1 MLEFLFEVVGEFLLQ
16 AVIEVLVELG
26 VHSLAEPF
34 RRRPSPWLAAFG
46 YTIFGAAAG
55 GLSLLL
61 FPQHLTP
68 EDPQHLTPEDWRIAH
83 LLATP
88 VAVGIGMMLLG
99 RWRARRGDTVLRID
113 RFACGYLF
121 ALSLALVRF
130 VFAG

>member
-46 YTIFGAAAG
+46 YTLFGAAAG
-55 GLSLLL
+55 GLSLLA
-61 FPQHLTP
+61 F
-68 EDPQHLTPEDWRIAH
+68 PQHLTPEDWRIAH

-88 VAVGIGMMLLG
+88 VAVGIAMMLLG
-99 RWRARRGDTVLRID
+99 RWRARRGDAVLRID

>member
-46 YTIFGAAAG
+46 YTLFGAAAG

-68 EDPQHLTPEDWRIAH
+68 EGWRIAH

-99 RWRARRGDTVLRID
+99 RWRARRGDTVLR
-113 RFACGYLF
+113 CGYLF

>member
-16 AVIEVLVELG
+16 AVIEILVELG

-34 RRRPSPWLAAFG
+34 RKRPSPWLAAFG
-46 YTIFGAAAG
+46 YAVFGATAG
-55 GLSLLL
+55 GLSLLV
-61 FPQHLTP
+61 FPH
-68 EDPQHLTPEDWRIAH
+68 HLTPEDWRIAH

-99 RWRARRGDTVLRID
+99 RWRARRGDDVLRID

-121 ALSLALVRF
+121 ALSLALVRYF
-130 VFAG
+130 FAG